1 MKGLFFRNFVNNW
14 LTKFESLPKSQ
25 ALDCNYRNNTKKW
38 AFCVV
43 PRTGQKLHS
52 HFFSPIDFIGGKQWI
67 SFGKTSSDPPRK
79 KNTNFKV
86 VFFELFFAKIHSC
99 PVVQAVKWYQPDFLS
114 SPSVSHTPISDITH
128 LASSC
133 CFHVHICFL
142 FRLAVRMMVCCF
154 ALEKRTKYCY
164 VKSRR
169 RSFACRRT
177 ETFQEKKSAKTQ
189 KVC

>member
-67 SFGKTSSDPPRK
+67 SFGKTSSDPLEK
-79 KNTNFKV
+79 KHKLQKLSFLNFSLPKYTLVQWYKPSSGTSLIFCLRRVCHTHPFQTLLTWLHLV
-86 VFFELFFAKIHSC
+86 VFMSTYVFCSGLLLGWWFVALLLKSELS
-99 PVVQAVKWYQPDFLS
+99 
-114 SPSVSHTPISDITH
+114 
-128 LASSC
+128 
-133 CFHVHICFL
+133 
-142 FRLAVRMMVCCF
+142 
-154 ALEKRTKYCY
+154 
-164 VKSRR
+164 KSRR